1 MNSCPF
7 VSRRPIT
14 RTPWQRRT
22 WSRGVPATKACCPRT
37 NLRNRRQDE
46 PSIPGER
53 RSAAGTTGES
63 LSLRRDQH
71 ALRRSLGM
79 GERGGARSSRSRR
92 RRCPRRRATSGA
104 DASRGGSS
112 EGSAVLRA
120 RGPVSRS
127 PHGTRVKQPLPP
139 YLLPVRCDALRRG
152 TTRRAITLAAQIDRS
167 ERHSPESVE
176 RGPSAQR
183 GSVAAS
189 RRHSERRRRRWPS
202 CRSVRLTIC
211 DAGSGAD
218 LRGHHAR

>member
-120 RGPVSRS
+120 RGLVSRS

-152 TTRRAITLAAQIDRS
+152 TTRRAIALAAQIDPPNVTPRRAS
-167 ERHSPESVE
+167 SATHRHSVGRLP
-176 RGPSAQR
+176 
-183 GSVAAS
+183 
-189 RRHSERRRRRWPS
+189 RRDAIRSGGEGAGRRVVP
-202 CRSVRLTIC
+202 C
-211 DAGSGAD
+211 G
-218 LRGHHAR
+218 